1 LQSLIIFYTAISAH
15 NDSQYNA
22 VFYRTYF
29 PVSNCKHSKSTV
41 ISANFT
47 GNIYLT
53 TIYSSQYQWLHC
65 HTIIGSHGYTT
76 MFQRL
81 KRTWPLLLLWLDL
94 IYSFILNIVAS
105 VSLQQTPAPQ
115 NSLPLSPDIAFSW
128 LQVITNGGMILTLSL
143 AFYILLQLNRAV
155 QQHKDW
161 PMTPARIAALLIV
174 LAFSLP
180 AWWQWLWALWALAH
194 GQAVVEW
201 HNLHYL
207 IVSILLLYPAYLCLR
222 LLWIRYR
229 QRNSMNASDSSV

>member
-1 LQSLIIFYTAISAH
+1 
-15 NDSQYNA
+15 
-22 VFYRTYF
+22 
-29 PVSNCKHSKSTV
+29 
-41 ISANFT
+41 
-47 GNIYLT
+47 
-53 TIYSSQYQWLHC
+53 
-65 HTIIGSHGYTT
+65 

-180 AWWQWLWALWALAH
+180 AWWHWLWALWALAH

>member
-15 NDSQYNA
+15 NDSQYNT

-29 PVSNCKHSKSTV
+29 PASNCKHSKSTV
-41 ISANFT
+41 ISADFT
-47 GNIYLT
+47 GNNYLT
-53 TIYSSQYQWLHC
+53 TIYSSQHQWLHC
-65 HTIIGSHGYTT
+65 HIIIGSHGYTT

-105 VSLQQTPAPQ
+105 ISLQQTPAPQ

-229 QRNSMNASDSSV
+229 QRNSMNASGSSV